1 MLHTELFT
9 QYIANNGGA
18 DSALPSLFDKIPS
31 ITIDDETT
39 TFKDAFVLNFCD
51 REIGFETEVLFA
63 LKLEGRAKL
72 VIPHY
77 VHKLEE
83 LSKLD
88 YINAQRSEKETRT
101 TTSKITDGGTDTV
114 THETSGTSTDGGTDS
129 VTRTTSGTSTDGGTD
144 SVTRTTSGT
153 STDGGTDTMT
163 HETSGTSTD
172 SGTDTNKRF
181 KGENPLVD
189 TSLDFNAKAV
199 SEQEQNATNYGKTN
213 TTSGS
218 GTDETTYG
226 KTNTTSGNGTDETT
240 YGKTNTTS
248 GNGTD
253 ETTYGKTNTTSG
265 SGTDATNYG
274 KTTDNT
280 TTDTLTREYTNDN
293 IEVYELYKRVL
304 DNTVNVWKEIFNE
317 FDSLFMQV
325 W

>member
-31 ITIDDETT
+31 ITIDDEVTK
-39 TFKDAFVLNFCD
+39 FKDAFVLNFCD
-51 REIGFETEVLFA
+51 REIGFETEALFA

-72 VIPHY
+72 VIPRY
-77 VHKLEE
+77 VRKLEE

-88 YINAQRSEKETRT
+88 YINAKRSETETRKVIA
-101 TTSKITDGGTDTV
+101 KITDGGTDTI
-114 THETSGTSTDGGTDS
+114 
-129 VTRTTSGTSTDGGTD
+129 TRTTSGTSTDGGTD
-144 SVTRTTSGT
+144 TVTRTTSGT

-181 KGENPLVD
+181 KGENPIID
-189 TSLDFNAKAV
+189 TTLEFNAKAI
-199 SEQEQNATNYGKTN
+199 SEQEQNATNYGKTNTTSGSGTDATNYGKTN

-226 KTNTTSGNGTDETT
+226 KTNTTSG
-240 YGKTNTTS
+240 
-248 GNGTD
+248 
-253 ETTYGKTNTTSG
+253 
-265 SGTDATNYG
+265 SGTDATKYG

-280 TTDTLTREYTNDN
+280 SSDTVTREYTNDN
-293 IEVYELYKRVL
+293 IEVYELYNRVL
-304 DNTVNVWKEIFNE
+304 DNTVNIWKEIFNE
-317 FDSLFMQV
+317 FDSLFLQI

>member
-51 REIGFETEVLFA
+51 REIGFETEALFA
-63 LKLEGRAKL
+63 LKLEGRAKV
-72 VIPHY
+72 VIPRY
-77 VHKLEE
+77 VHKLDE

-88 YINAQRSEKETRT
+88 YINAKRTETETRKVIA
-101 TTSKITDGGTDTV
+101 KITDSGTDTMTHETSGTNTEGGTDTV
-114 THETSGTSTDGGTDS
+114 TRTTSVTSTDS
-129 VTRTTSGTSTDGGTD
+129 
-144 SVTRTTSGT
+144 
-153 STDGGTDTMT
+153 GTDTMT

-181 KGENPLVD
+181 KGENPIID
-189 TSLDFNAKAV
+189 TTLDFNAKAV

-226 KTNTTSGNGTDETT
+226 KTNTTSENVTDSTK

-248 GNGTD
+248 GN
-253 ETTYGKTNTTSG
+253 
-265 SGTDATNYG
+265 GTDATNYG

-280 TTDTLTREYTNDN
+280 TTDTVTREYSDGN
-293 IEVYELYKRVL
+293 IEVYELYNRVL
-304 DNTVNVWKEIFNE
+304 DNTVNIWKEIFNE
-317 FDSLFMQV
+317 FDSLFLQI

>member
-51 REIGFETEVLFA
+51 REIGFETEALFA

-72 VIPHY
+72 VIPRY
-77 VHKLEE
+77 VHKLDE

-88 YINAQRSEKETRT
+88 YINAKRTETETRKVIA
-101 TTSKITDGGTDTV
+101 KITDSGTDTM

-144 SVTRTTSGT
+144 TI
-153 STDGGTDTMT
+153 T

-172 SGTDTNKRF
+172 GGTDTNKRF
-181 KGENPLVD
+181 KGENPLID
-189 TSLDFNAKAV
+189 TTLDFNVKAV

-226 KTNTTSGNGTDETT
+226 KTNTTSG
-240 YGKTNTTS
+240 S
-248 GNGTD
+248 GTD

-265 SGTDATNYG
+265 SGTDATKYG

-280 TTDTLTREYTNDN
+280 STDTVTREYTNDN
-293 IEVYELYKRVL
+293 IEVYELYNRVL
-304 DNTVNVWKEIFNE
+304 DNTVNIWKEIFNE
-317 FDSLFMQV
+317 FDSLFLQI

>member
-1 MLHTELFT
+1 MQTELFT
-9 QYIANNGGA
+9 QYIDNNGGA
-18 DSALPSLFDKIPS
+18 DAALPSLFDKIPS

-39 TFKDAFVLNFCD
+39 SFKDAFVLNFCD
-51 REIGFETEVLFA
+51 REIGFETEALFS

-72 VIPHY
+72 VIPRY

-88 YINAQRSEKETRT
+88 YINAQRTETETRKVIA
-101 TTSKITDGGTDTV
+101 KITDSGTDTM
-114 THETSGTSTDGGTDS
+114 THETSGTNTEGGTD
-129 VTRTTSGTSTDGGTD
+129 T
-144 SVTRTTSGT
+144 VTRTTSGT

-172 SGTDTNKRF
+172 SGTDTNTRF
-181 KGENPLVD
+181 KGENPLID
-189 TSLDFNAKAV
+189 TTLDFNAKAV
-199 SEQEQNATNYGKTN
+199 SEQEQNATKYGKTN

-218 GTDETTYG
+218 GTDATKYG
-226 KTNTTSGNGTDETT
+226 KTNTTSGSGTDA
-240 YGKTNTTS
+240 TN
-248 GNGTD
+248 
-253 ETTYGKTNTTSG
+253 YGKTNTTSG

-280 TTDTLTREYTNDN
+280 TTDTVRREYTNDN
-293 IEVYELYKRVL
+293 IEVYEIYNRVL

-317 FDSLFMQV
+317 FDSLFLQI